1 MEYLDKIVALCEKK
15 DVDLIFTMIPYLY
28 NETEV
33 KIDNWL
39 EDYAR
44 QHEIPYLSY
53 IGEEAQELD
62 LDYQTDFRDN
72 GHLNL
77 YGAQKV
83 TMNLSAFLKERYPDY
98 RKEDNPCARAFG

>member
-39 EDYAR
+39 EDYAGSTKSP
-44 QHEIPYLSY
+44 I
-53 IGEEAQELD
+53 
-62 LDYQTDFRDN
+62 
-72 GHLNL
+72 
-77 YGAQKV
+77 
-83 TMNLSAFLKERYPDY
+83 SAIS
-98 RKEDNPCARAFG
+98 ARRRRSWISITRLIFGTTAI